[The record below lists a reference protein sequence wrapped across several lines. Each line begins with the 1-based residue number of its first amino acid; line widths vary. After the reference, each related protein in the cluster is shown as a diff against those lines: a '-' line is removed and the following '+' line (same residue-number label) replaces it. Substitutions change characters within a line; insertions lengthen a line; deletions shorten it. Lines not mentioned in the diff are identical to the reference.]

1 MDDPNVRLAH
11 MESTVDEDQDGENI
25 TFLYSL
31 GEGPVA
37 NSFGINVAR
46 LARLPEE
53 VLSKAKRVSTEF
65 EMELNGEASHAGV
78 GPEQAVHHKQRLLE
92 MINKGQAGLDDI
104 EALWSTMQQQQS

>member
-1 MDDPNVRLAH
+1 MDDPTVRLAH
-11 MESTVDEDQDGENI
+11 MESTVDEEEDGENI

-65 EMELNGEASHAGV
+65 EMELSGEAPHTGI
-78 GPEQAVHHKQRLLE
+78 GPEQAVQNKQRLLD
-92 MINKGQAGLDDI
+92 MIKKGQAGLDDI
-104 EALWSTMQQQQS
+104 EALWSTMQQ